1 MLPLSERG
9 TGSCVATC
17 LRLYNGERDE
27 RDAGNGPPVLIL
39 FFLSFFSNRI
49 CKFFSPNKHCQGHS
63 CTLVMRLYFE
73 DDANL
78 QKKKMDLWRVK
89 RVPVCL
95 LLLFSDST
103 PRLLPGALL
112 KSTHP
117 VGGHD

>member
-49 CKFFSPNKHCQGHS
+49 CKFFSPRNIAKDI
-63 CTLVMRLYFE
+63 R
-73 DDANL
+73 
-78 QKKKMDLWRVK
+78 
-89 RVPVCL
+89 
-95 LLLFSDST
+95 
-103 PRLLPGALL
+103 AL
-112 KSTHP
+112 
-117 VGGHD
+117 